1 MYQGFFRD
9 LQSIMGKLDYR
20 TLRENV
26 ADEIRMKILNGDMK
40 PGDKIIE
47 QELASEFGISRGP
60 VREALRQLEQEGMV
74 EYSRNVGCSVK
85 HIGMDDV
92 YEIYYMRANYEMM
105 AVRLYNAPFPQETI
119 EKMEQVLEQMKQL
132 HKEEY
137 RKVFELDN
145 KFHEAILDLV
155 SFMRLKK
162 AWEDLNYGNI
172 VMGYNM
178 EVDSDQ
184 VIKRQYLIHEKLLS
198 ACKTGTPSQVEQA
211 IADHYLGGVEKL
223 IQKVDKKHEK

>member
-145 KFHEAILDLV
+145 EFHEAILDLV
-155 SFMRLKK
+155 SFKRLKK

-178 EVDSDQ
+178 AVDSDQ
-184 VIKRQYLIHEKLLS
+184 VSKGSISSTKN
-198 ACKTGTPSQVEQA
+198 C
-211 IADHYLGGVEKL
+211 
-223 IQKVDKKHEK
+223 

>member
-145 KFHEAILDLV
+145 KFHEA
-155 SFMRLKK
+155 S
-162 AWEDLNYGNI
+162 
-172 VMGYNM
+172 
-178 EVDSDQ
+178 
-184 VIKRQYLIHEKLLS
+184 
-198 ACKTGTPSQVEQA
+198 
-211 IADHYLGGVEKL
+211 
-223 IQKVDKKHEK
+223 